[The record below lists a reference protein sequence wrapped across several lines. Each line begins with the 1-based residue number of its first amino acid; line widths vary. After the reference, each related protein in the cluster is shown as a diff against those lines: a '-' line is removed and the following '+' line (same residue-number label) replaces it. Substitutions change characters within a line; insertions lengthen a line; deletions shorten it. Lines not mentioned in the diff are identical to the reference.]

1 METTEKSHIVKCCCL
16 IRICNYCTSFR
27 SALGEL
33 RLSNYYEFWPS
44 LTGTYTYYSVDKEDI
59 IHTEN
64 ECLATLLYLYYP
76 LFNRLTPLLCTQQL
90 LYKALVTLQRRRL
103 AHKVSDIDSC
113 SWWPHTGLTLPEY
126 TPYCLFINQ

>member
-1 METTEKSHIVKCCCL
+1 MLLFNKYLQLLYKFSKCT
-16 IRICNYCTSFR
+16 RWTSPVQ
-27 SALGEL
+27 LL
-33 RLSNYYEFWPS
+33 RVWPS

-64 ECLATLLYLYYP
+64 ECFATLLYLYYS

-90 LYKALVTLQRRRL
+90 LYNMYKALVTLQRRRL
-103 AHKVSDIDSC
+103 AHKASDIDSC